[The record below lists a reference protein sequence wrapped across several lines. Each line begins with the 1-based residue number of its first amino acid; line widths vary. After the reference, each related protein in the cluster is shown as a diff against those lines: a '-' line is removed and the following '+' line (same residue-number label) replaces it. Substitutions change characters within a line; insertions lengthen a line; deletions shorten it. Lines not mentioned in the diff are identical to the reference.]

1 MERIDN
7 ELRQQ
12 VEVLWWKFKRSINEV
27 QKERNSNPTLSPA
40 NHKDQNHNFGV
51 NGVGSPSAT
60 TIRDFKPVSVLNT
73 ARVSL
78 SPVPRV
84 SALAASLATTS
95 FHYPKANQSR
105 SPPPQSNGS
114 PNSVSSQTLSSTH
127 SGSLTLV
134 QSTGRSKG
142 SNVLQFRRNIND
154 SINTAAS
161 FRYFVNL
168 EEDISRHKREREAS
182 NQTGNNQQA
191 GPSQTSEN
199 PTTSAENNNHNDQPF
214 QSESPKETQVG
225 EGSAGPRG
233 RDKGKRRVTFDVQPD
248 VVTIKR
254 EVAAE
259 NAEQEALAEQDPRGA
274 YSSPLT
280 NPFDGRKINRNN
292 F

>member
-134 QSTGRSKG
+134 QSTGRSEG

-214 QSESPKETQVG
+214 QSESPKETQVR

-274 YSSPLT
+274 NSSPLT
-280 NPFDGRKINRNN
+280 KSF
-292 F
+292 